1 MVALSPIYGIDRLY
15 SVIYYL
21 LDSHSNLLDFQKDI
35 PLLVVFAEIF
45 SPDRYTLCDA
55 GLIAPY
61 KIIVIRYSLS
71 CSFVHPYENRWA
83 IIDVLPSKQ

>member
-1 MVALSPIYGIDRLY
+1 MVALGPIYGIDRLY
-15 SVIYYL
+15 SVIYL
-21 LDSHSNLLDFQKDI
+21 LDTHSSILDFQKDI

-61 KIIVIRYSLS
+61 RIIVIRYSLRCNS
-71 CSFVHPYENRWA
+71 VQS
-83 IIDVLPSKQ
+83 L